1 MLTVKI
7 VYGTNQGEKL
17 YAADTVTW
25 AKEQKK
31 LTLEKDNIDTKLILR
46 EGDVCFVMNEHGSTV
61 ATYANRKPMSIGPE
75 ALCQVTARNAGRKG

>member
-7 VYGTNQGEKL
+7 VYGTSQGEKL
-17 YAADTVTW
+17 YDADTVTW

-31 LTLEKDNIDTKLILR
+31 LTLEKDKIDTTLILR

-61 ATYANRKPMSIGPE
+61 ATYANRKPMNITLDVL
-75 ALCQVTARNAGRKG
+75 AQLADRGRRTGR